1 MQIFKLTLAF
11 LEHQKRKRISN
22 KNNNKKLNRFIEV
35 VDFGKNSFYCLVTKV
50 KESLLNKLLAVL

>member
-22 KNNNKKLNRFIEV
+22 RNNSKKVDRFIEV
-35 VDFGKNSFYCLVTKV
+35 VDFGKIRFI
-50 KESLLNKLLAVL
+50 A

>member
-1 MQIFKLTLAF
+1 MQIFTLTLAF

-35 VDFGKNSFYCLVTKV
+35 VDFGKIRFI
-50 KESLLNKLLAVL
+50 AW